1 MILHVL
7 ETTFRHITNGNTG
20 ELMVNEVIKKET
32 LDRAEEHMQYF
43 KGHIFVLLN
52 VYNFV
57 DAGLG
62 IAFFN
67 PIQFEQRR
75 EELIPPGRSF
85 VK

>member
-1 MILHVL
+1 ML
-7 ETTFRHITNGNTG
+7 ETPFRQITNGNTG
-20 ELMVNEVIKKET
+20 ELVINEVINKES
-32 LDRAEEHMQYF
+32 LERAEELMQYF

-52 VYNFV
+52 VSNFV

-62 IAFFN
+62 ITFFN

>member
-1 MILHVL
+1 
-7 ETTFRHITNGNTG
+7 
-20 ELMVNEVIKKET
+20 MVNEVLKKET
-32 LDRAEEHMQYF
+32 LDRAEELMQYF

-67 PIQFEQRR
+67 SIQFEQRR
-75 EELIPPGRSF
+75 E
-85 VK
+85 